1 MRLLQDALQ
10 LKIHLQATDN
20 LPSNGVLPVKRRSTQ
35 YPYHRKIE
43 AANTTFD
50 VGFDS
55 ASESKQHPQT
65 SMKRLIVSKQR
76 LMSES
81 HTNIP

>member
-20 LPSNGVLPVKRRSTQ
+20 LPSNGVLPVKRRTTTQ
-35 YPYHRKIE
+35 FANHKKTE

-55 ASESKQHPQT
+55 ASESNPF
-65 SMKRLIVSKQR
+65 
-76 LMSES
+76 
-81 HTNIP
+81 P